1 MTHRLLAAAAALSLS
16 IAAGGALAQTTLVV
30 PEDNTGT
37 IVLTPSGETV
47 VRRTIIE
54 ERVVPSP
61 WRGQVRVGSRVPADV
76 DLYAFSDGAVDEE
89 PGIERYRYF
98 VSPDDK
104 IVLVEPQTR
113 QVVRIIDRN

>member
-16 IAAGGALAQTTLVV
+16 LAAGAALGQTTLVV
-30 PEDNTGT
+30 PEDTGS
-37 IVLTPSGETV
+37 IVLSPSGETV

-54 ERVVPSP
+54 EQVVPSP
-61 WRGQVRVGSRVPADV
+61 WRGQVRVGSQVPVDV
-76 DLYAFSDGAVDEE
+76 DLFAFSDGAVDEE
-89 PGIERYRYF
+89 PSIERYRYF
-98 VSPDDK
+98 VSPDNK